1 MIDIVDNSLD
11 KNKDTFFETFQYQ
24 KKCVGVGVSHL
35 YHHQGECDYNQ
46 YNQCRKGYRYFCW
59 QCKKGVGGMMSICYN
74 CHN

>member
-1 MIDIVDNSLD
+1 MKDMIDID
-11 KNKDTFFETFQYQ
+11 KDKDTFFETFQYQ
-24 KKCVGVGVSHL
+24 KKCVGASHF